1 MLLLMA
7 GIAAK
12 LADPTPPVDEHGG
25 YPHLP
30 SLA

>member
-12 LADPTPPVDEHGG
+12 LADPTDAAGG
-25 YPHLP
+25 RAAGGACGYR
-30 SLA
+30 